1 MAFENFKRKIALNYL
16 EKKGS
21 AYNPLLFNF
30 LTNDFSFGTT
40 SGKYLEY
47 YCQVAPVGDAIN
59 KIASETS
66 CVALFPYAKAEKES
80 RIALPNSPFVKTF
93 RKPNFK
99 QTGIDFKQEGFI
111 HYLATGNN
119 YIYLS
124 GVLSADKRSVYQS
137 PLEVYNLRPD
147 YITPVQDMSG
157 YPEYYLYNPNGQQK
171 CFHKSY
177 INNINGQ
184 LIEAYV
190 EDEGFGVLLH
200 WKEPSNNKLFSMLYG
215 DSPLQNV
222 EIEINQYLEASIHN
236 ANLLRNG
243 LSSKMLFTPK
253 DGSNPPNQDQ
263 LDKIRDYLKSAYSGF
278 NNAGKNLL
286 IGMPFDV
293 KPLDINL
300 KDMDFEK
307 LMRRMRVAIYNKLNI
322 PLPMVEGEFTSNT
335 NMKEA
340 NLNFYDKAVL
350 PLLAKYCE
358 YYYCFVYSNFYRE
371 DGVFEIGFEESSI
384 PALQPRLF
392 ETVQVLQKAKIATS
406 NELRE
411 FVGLGRCGIGGDALY
426 VDGNQVAVAGDEN
439 MSDTIGVPAGMVNMP
454 DEDEENDELDE
465 EDQET
470 LEGDETEFEEE
481 DEPEEKAAGIN
492 LKPTDTMARNAAR
505 GLELRKKYGRGG
517 TDVGVARAVQLRSRE
532 NLTPR
537 TVARM
542 VSYFA
547 RHGVNEGKN
556 KKPNGEPSN
565 HYIAWL
571 LWGGDSGR
579 SWANSKWKQI
589 QNSRM
594 KTKETEKDIFAKLL
608 STTLDIK
615 GNRIYS
621 DEEVEKLVNEH

>member
-21 AYNPLLFNF
+21 AYSPLLFNF

-59 KIASETS
+59 KIANETA
-66 CVALFPYAKAEKES
+66 CVSLFPYAKAEKEA

-157 YPEYYLYNPNGQQK
+157 YPEYYLYNPNGKQK
-171 CFHKSY
+171 CFRKRY

-200 WKEPSNNKLFSMLYG
+200 WKEPSNNQLFSMLYG

-236 ANLLRNG
+236 ANLLKNG
-243 LSSKMLFTPK
+243 LSSKMLFSPK

-307 LMRRMRVAIYNKLNI
+307 LMRRMRVAIYNKMNI

-350 PLLAKYCE
+350 PLLSKYCE
-358 YYYCFVYSNFYRE
+358 YYYCFVYSNFYRD

-454 DEDEENDELDE
+454 DEDEGELDE
-465 EDQET
+465 EEEET

-481 DEPEEKAAGIN
+481 GKSI
-492 LKPTDTMARNAAR
+492 LK
-505 GLELRKKYGRGG
+505 
-517 TDVGVARAVQLRSRE
+517 
-532 NLTPR
+532 
-537 TVARM
+537 
-542 VSYFA
+542 
-547 RHGVNEGKN
+547 
-556 KKPNGEPSN
+556 
-565 HYIAWL
+565 
-571 LWGGDSGR
+571 
-579 SWANSKWKQI
+579 
-589 QNSRM
+589 
-594 KTKETEKDIFAKLL
+594 KLL
-608 STTLDIK
+608 VKTLDIK
-615 GNRIYS
+615 GNRVYS